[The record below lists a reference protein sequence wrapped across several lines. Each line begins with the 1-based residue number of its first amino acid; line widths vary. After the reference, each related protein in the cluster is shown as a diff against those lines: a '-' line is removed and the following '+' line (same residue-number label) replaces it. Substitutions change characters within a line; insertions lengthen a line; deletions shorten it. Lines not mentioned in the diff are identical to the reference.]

1 MKKKP
6 SIRYRDWLA
15 REATPAPA
23 PASEPAA
30 DAGGSEFEPEL
41 VNAEHAEH
49 TEKLRETAETAI
61 QAVGET
67 TIEPAV
73 EAATEPTI
81 EPTIAATIET
91 TIETT
96 IEAAIEPAAPP
107 APPAEREHLV
117 FRVGRELFALPLD
130 AVDEAIDIE
139 SVQHLP
145 EMRAAMLGVVSLRG
159 SLVPLYAPAATLGVA
174 AAHGSA
180 ALVFV
185 TPRGRVALAVDDVD
199 DVMDIAPDALQRAPM
214 DFGDGVLVGVARRG
228 GDLIGV
234 LDAGALMGACRAEPV
249 LETA

>member
-1 MKKKP
+1 M
-6 SIRYRDWLA
+6 
-15 REATPAPA
+15 
-23 PASEPAA
+23 
-30 DAGGSEFEPEL
+30 
-41 VNAEHAEH
+41 V
-49 TEKLRETAETAI
+49 
-61 QAVGET
+61 
-67 TIEPAV
+67 EPAV
-73 EAATEPTI
+73 ETTGEPTTEPAIAAALDPALEPAI
-81 EPTIAATIET
+81 EPAFD
-91 TIETT
+91 
-96 IEAAIEPAAPP
+96 AAIEPEFEPAVAFAPAP

-145 EMRAAMLGVVSLRG
+145 EMSAAMLGVLSLRG

-174 AAHGSA
+174 AARGTA

-228 GDLIGV
+228 ADLIGV
-234 LDAGALMGACRAEPV
+234 LDAGALMAACRAEPV

>member
-1 MKKKP
+1 MKQTPRISYREWLNREP
-6 SIRYRDWLA
+6 SA
-15 REATPAPA
+15 
-23 PASEPAA
+23 
-30 DAGGSEFEPEL
+30 EPEL
-41 VNAEHAEH
+41 PPAGGEQPRPNAEYAAH
-49 TEKLRETAETAI
+49 TAQLREPAETAAETASE
-61 QAVGET
+61 AVV
-67 TIEPAV
+67 EPAV
-73 EAATEPTI
+73 EPTVEPTL
-81 EPTIAATIET
+81 EPAVEP
-91 TIETT
+91 T
-96 IEAAIEPAAPP
+96 IEAAIEPAIAPAP

-145 EMRAAMLGVVSLRG
+145 EMSAAMLGVLSLRG

-199 DVMDIAPDALQRAPM
+199 DVMDIAPDALQRVPM

-228 GDLIGV
+228 PDLIGV